1 MGIEGKRSIPSTRE
15 NKKEQDEPKFVLFFF
30 GELDENEVELSIS
43 SSEMLSSLPLVLYII
58 LIWSS

>member
-1 MGIEGKRSIPSTRE
+1 MREIGEIPRARE
-15 NKKEQDEPKFVLFFF
+15 NKEEQDEPKFVLFFF

-43 SSEMLSSLPLVLYII
+43 SSETLSSLPLVSYMI